1 MSRFRPVLGFIA
13 SVVMIL
19 SSFAHAFLGW
29 KALGARLAATNAP
42 ADLIGGLRIGWEFG
56 GAAMLTFGIIA
67 ARIFFRQLRGAA
79 VDAFPALAAGVF
91 YLLIGAWALVASN
104 FDPFFMIMI
113 VPGAMLITA
122 AWPR

>member
-1 MSRFRPVLGFIA
+1 MSRFRPVLGLVA
-13 SVVMIL
+13 SAIMIL

-29 KALGARLAATNAP
+29 KALGAQLAATNAP

-67 ARIFFRQLRGAA
+67 AMIFSRRLRGLA
-79 VDAFPALAAGVF
+79 VDVWPALAIGVF
-91 YLLIGAWALVASN
+91 YVLIGVWALVASHFN
-104 FDPFFMIMI
+104 PFFMVLI
-113 VPGAMLITA
+113 VPGAMLAAA

>member
-1 MSRFRPVLGFIA
+1 MSRFRPVLGLIA
-13 SVVMIL
+13 AVVMIL

-29 KALGARLAATNAP
+29 KALGAQLAATNAP

-67 ARIFFRQLRGAA
+67 ARIFLRQLRGVAID
-79 VDAFPALAAGVF
+79 VWPALATGVF

-104 FDPFFMIMI
+104 FNPFFMIMI